1 MPVPCLLISNDLLDK
16 LRSYSAPQRTYLKTS
31 LHVGAV
37 VYRIAQTAQPIVAK
51 LCEDRR
57 QDVFGRPLARGVHQF
72 VSPLGVLDHL
82 CIRVTQNDRER
93 QQIELFR
100 AQQVQGEGARQ

>member
-1 MPVPCLLISNDLLDK
+1 
-16 LRSYSAPQRTYLKTS
+16 
-31 LHVGAV
+31 
-37 VYRIAQTAQPIVAK
+37 
-51 LCEDRR
+51 
-57 QDVFGRPLARGVHQF
+57 VHQF